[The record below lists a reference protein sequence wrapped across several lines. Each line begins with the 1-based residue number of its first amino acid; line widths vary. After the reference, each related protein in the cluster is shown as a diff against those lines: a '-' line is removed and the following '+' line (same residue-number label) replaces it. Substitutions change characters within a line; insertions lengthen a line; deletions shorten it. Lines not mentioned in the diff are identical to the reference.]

1 MIQTVDFFTPV
12 VDDPYIF
19 GQIAAAN
26 ALSDIYA
33 MGGTPITA
41 LNIIAFPLN
50 TLPFSV
56 LAAILRGG
64 AEKIK
69 EAGAVLLGG
78 HSIQDA
84 EPKYGLAVTGV
95 AHPTKIWTNA
105 GARPGDMLILTK
117 PLGVGLITSALRKK
131 KDREGNLILQS
142 PVPPEVEKAAID
154 VMTKL
159 NDKAVWAG
167 QKVGINA
174 CTDITGFGLLGHA
187 WEMAKASL
195 VQIEIDLHAVPVLPG
210 AKELGL
216 KGYIAGGNWANLKY
230 MEDKVEFFPEMEAI
244 EKNILADPITSGGL
258 LLSVAEDRAEELLKA
273 LHESGVTEA
282 RVIGRVL
289 AGEPKIIVVP

>member
-1 MIQTVDFFTPV
+1 MDFFTPV

-50 TLPFSV
+50 TLPASV
-56 LAAILRGG
+56 LAEILRGG

-84 EPKYGLAVTGV
+84 EPKYGLSVTGV

-105 GARPGDMLILTK
+105 GARPGDALILTK
-117 PLGVGLITSALRKK
+117 PLGIGLITSALRKK

-142 PVPPEVEKAAID
+142 PVSPELEQAAID

-159 NDKAVWAG
+159 NDKAARAG
-167 QKVGINA
+167 RQVGVSA

-187 WEMAKASL
+187 WEMAKASQ
-195 VQIEIDLHAVPVLPG
+195 VKIEIDLHAVPVLSG

-230 MEDKVEFFPEMEAI
+230 MEDKAEYFPEI
-244 EKNILADPITSGGL
+244 EPIDKNVLADPITSGGL
-258 LLSVAEDRAEELLKA
+258 LLSVAEERAGELLNL
-273 LHESGVTEA
+273 LHESGVAEA
-282 RVIGRVL
+282 RIIGRVL
-289 AGEPKIIVVP
+289 SGEPKIIVVP